1 MVDPNPSPTSP
12 SPPSQPSPQETTPPP
27 APASPPLQEQFPRYT
42 PPTPQPETSPLVP
55 SIPQKGKTSK
65 GLIFVLIILLLAL
78 GGATGLLGYQN
89 YQLKQQIQQLQT
101 ITPTPTPAVEPTLP
115 PTPTPTPDLTADW
128 KIYTNQ
134 NYNYEVKWPP
144 ELAADEK
151 GKVDD
156 QIIDLTYFILP
167 ERPGATASIS
177 VLAESYESV
186 ISRLESEWWG
196 GTEESPN
203 QVGETTVAG
212 INAKKVTGTQA
223 ATGYELYEVIF
234 PRGNITYRISLYI
247 GPKEE
252 ELGLN
257 EETFNLILSSFK
269 FLD

>member
-1 MVDPNPSPTSP
+1 
-12 SPPSQPSPQETTPPP
+12 
-27 APASPPLQEQFPRYT
+27 
-42 PPTPQPETSPLVP
+42 
-55 SIPQKGKTSK
+55 
-65 GLIFVLIILLLAL
+65 LLLAL

-101 ITPTPTPAVEPTLP
+101 ITPTPMPTTEPTLP
-115 PTPTPTPDLTADW
+115 PTPTPTPDSTADW

-144 ELAADEK
+144 ALVAEEK
-151 GKVDD
+151 GRVDD

-167 ERPGATASIS
+167 ERPGATASVS
-177 VLAESYESV
+177 VLSESYESV

-203 QVGETTVAG
+203 QVEETIVAG
-212 INAKKVTGTQA
+212 INAKKVTGTQT
-223 ATGYELYEVIF
+223 ATGYGLYEAIF

-247 GPKEE
+247 GPKEQ

-257 EETFNLILSSFK
+257 EETFNLILSTLGFTE
-269 FLD
+269 